1 MGLFC
6 NLSLLKQ
13 VDILAFT
20 QAKVV
25 IIIEIDKISI
35 YSSFRIRSVYKE
47 RIKIQTA
54 VSSHF
59 PTCSHERSSSSHLSI
74 QIFHLA
80 GHIFI
85 FEFPHISSAFLDAF
99 VSSGGTFQRLT
110 QGVSHTF
117 HVVRGHV

>member
-6 NLSLLKQ
+6 NFSLLKQ

-35 YSSFRIRSVYKE
+35 YSSFRIRTIYKE

-59 PTCSHERSSSSHLSI
+59 PTCSHSVRHLPI
-74 QIFHLA
+74 C
-80 GHIFI
+80 
-85 FEFPHISSAFLDAF
+85 
-99 VSSGGTFQRLT
+99 
-110 QGVSHTF
+110 
-117 HVVRGHV
+117 